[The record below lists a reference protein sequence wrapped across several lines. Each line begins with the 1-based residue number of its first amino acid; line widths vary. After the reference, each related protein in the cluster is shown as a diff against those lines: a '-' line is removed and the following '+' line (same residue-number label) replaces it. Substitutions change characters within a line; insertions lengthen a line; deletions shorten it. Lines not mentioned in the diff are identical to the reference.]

1 MAGAAGGLTSTIK
14 KPSAV
19 ENDVQDDGIRAGAV
33 VPLPMSARMNGGF
46 DSIIQAKPDST
57 TGGHA

>member
-1 MAGAAGGLTSTIK
+1 MAGAAGGLTLTVK
-14 KPSAV
+14 KSSVV
-19 ENDVQDDGIRAGAV
+19 EDDVQDDGIRAGAV

>member
-1 MAGAAGGLTSTIK
+1 MAGAAGGLTLTVK
-14 KPSAV
+14 KSSVV
-19 ENDVQDDGIRAGAV
+19 EDDVQDDGIRAGAV
-33 VPLPMSARMNGGF
+33 VPLPMSARMKEGF

>member
-1 MAGAAGGLTSTIK
+1 MTVK
-14 KPSAV
+14 KSSVV
-19 ENDVQDDGIRAGAV
+19 EDDVQDDGIRAGAV